1 MEINKRNFVFEWAD
15 NVLIL
20 GQRLGEWCGH
30 GPVLEQDIAL
40 INTSLDLIG
49 EARNLYQYLSMH
61 EGGSE
66 DDFALV
72 RYENEYRNLLLV
84 EQANGHWGVTIMRQL
99 MFDIY
104 HYYFLDWMSHYSRD
118 EELKSIAA
126 KSLKETKYHLKFSSE
141 WTKRLGDGTQESH
154 QKMQEAVDQLSP
166 YFNECFQMSEADQ
179 WAFDHGVGPD
189 LYELE
194 PLATQ
199 LLKETLIEATLKWE
213 TPQYPKL
220 GGKHG
225 KHSEQMGY
233 ILAEMQYMQ
242 RAYPN
247 MQW

>member
-1 MEINKRNFVFEWAD
+1 
-15 NVLIL
+15 
-20 GQRLGEWCGH
+20 
-30 GPVLEQDIAL
+30 
-40 INTSLDLIG
+40 
-49 EARNLYQYLSMH
+49 
-61 EGGSE
+61 
-66 DDFALV
+66 
-72 RYENEYRNLLLV
+72 
-84 EQANGHWGVTIMRQL
+84 
-99 MFDIY
+99 
-104 HYYFLDWMSHYSRD
+104 MSHYSRD